1 MKRTKID
8 KLISALLKRRMT
20 VREIATRF
28 SIPNVYA
35 IIDDIRK
42 VHRYPVDRGLTR
54 TGKTY
59 YYIANAVYM
68 PQFNWKGYERT

>member
-1 MKRTKID
+1 MKQTKIE
-8 KLISALLKRRMT
+8 KLINALLKRRMT
-20 VREIATRF
+20 VREIASRF

-42 VHRYPVDRGLTR
+42 VHRYPVDRGQTR

-59 YYIANAVYM
+59 YFISSPYM
-68 PQFNWKGYERT
+68 PQFK